1 MRVKKVGGRIL
12 GGAMSAAEKKA
23 MDLEIQRQL
32 AEYDR
37 KHLIEIDAMILWVL
51 HERFGFGP
59 KRLRQYYDN
68 FRACTNELV
77 ERYQMDAGDDVWLCT
92 QMLRRIGVD
101 VEQWHKETG

>member
-1 MRVKKVGGRIL
+1 MRVKKAGGRIY
-12 GGAMSAAEKKA
+12 GSAMSAAEKKA

-37 KHLIEIDAMILWVL
+37 KHLVEIDAMILWVL
-51 HERFGFGP
+51 HARFGFGP
-59 KRLRQYYDN
+59 KRLRQYYDS

-92 QMLRRIGVD
+92 QMLKRIGVN

>member
-1 MRVKKVGGRIL
+1 
-12 GGAMSAAEKKA
+12 MSAAEKKA

-92 QMLRRIGVD
+92 QKLKDYGIV
-101 VEQWHKETG
+101 KERTDGLM

>member
-1 MRVKKVGGRIL
+1 MRVKKAGGRIL

-37 KHLIEIDAMILWVL
+37 KHLVEIDAMILWVL

>member
-1 MRVKKVGGRIL
+1 MRVKKAGGRIL

>member
-1 MRVKKVGGRIL
+1 MRIKKTGGRIF

-59 KRLRQYYDN
+59 KRLRQYYDS

-77 ERYQMDAGDDVWLCT
+77 ERYQMDAGDDIWLCT

>member
-1 MRVKKVGGRIL
+1 MRVKKAGGRIF

-37 KHLIEIDAMILWVL
+37 KHMVEIDAMILWVL
-51 HERFGFGP
+51 HEQFGFGA
-59 KRLRQYYDN
+59 KRL
-68 FRACTNELV
+68 
-77 ERYQMDAGDDVWLCT
+77 WLCT
-92 QMLRRIGVD
+92 QMLKRIGVD

>member
-1 MRVKKVGGRIL
+1 MRVKKAGGRIL

-37 KHLIEIDAMILWVL
+37 NHLIEIDAMILWVL